1 MDIKQVM
8 FSYDNKIM
16 RLKDV
21 TAHIEKGKITTILG
35 PNGSGK
41 STFMSVLTNNNK
53 PQSGHI
59 SLAGKP
65 IHEYKPK
72 ELAQTMAVVHQ
83 YNIAPQDMTVEKLV
97 HYGRLPYKTMF
108 SNESEDSEVV
118 VEWALK
124 VTGLYEG
131 RHMLLDTLSGGQQQR
146 AWIAMALAQK
156 TPYLLLDEPT
166 SNLDIF
172 YQYDILKLVKKLRD
186 EEGLTIAM
194 VLHDINQA
202 IQFSDHIIAMK
213 AGEIV
218 AAGPPEEIV
227 TVDLMQEVY
236 GVDVVIKN
244 DTDVGMYIIPIGV

>member
-1 MDIKQVM
+1 
-8 FSYDNKIM
+8 
-16 RLKDV
+16 DV
-21 TAHIEKGKITTILG
+21 
-35 PNGSGK
+35 
-41 STFMSVLTNNNK
+41 
-53 PQSGHI
+53 
-59 SLAGKP
+59 
-65 IHEYKPK
+65 
-72 ELAQTMAVVHQ
+72 
-83 YNIAPQDMTVEKLV
+83 
-97 HYGRLPYKTMF
+97 RLPYQRAF
-108 SNESEDSEVV
+108 SPHTKEDEEIVD
-118 VEWALK
+118 WALAC
-124 VTGLYEG
+124 TGLEDK
-131 RHMLLDTLSGGQQQR
+131 RNAEIETLSGGQQQR

-244 DTDVGMYIIPIGV
+244 DADVCMYIVPIGV

>member
-1 MDIKQVM
+1 MDIKNVM
-8 FSYDNKIM
+8 FSYDNKVM
-16 RLKDV
+16 RLKNV
-21 TAHIEKGKITTILG
+21 NAHIEKGKITTILG

-53 PQSGHI
+53 PQSGSI

-83 YNIAPQDMTVEKLV
+83 YNIAPRDMTVEKLV
-97 HYGRLPYKTMF
+97 YYGRLPYKTIF
-108 SNESEDSEVV
+108 SRDEEDSEAIVH
-118 VEWALK
+118 WALK
-124 VTGLYEG
+124 VTGLYDR
-131 RHMLLDTLSGGQQQR
+131 RHMLLETLSGGQQQR

-156 TPYLLLDEPT
+156 TPYLMLDEPT

-172 YQYDILKLVKKLRD
+172 YQYDILSLVKKLRD

-202 IQFSDHIIAMK
+202 IQFSDSIIAMK

-218 AAGPPEEIV
+218 ASGPPEQIITEA
-227 TVDLMQEVY
+227 LMKEVY
-236 GVDVVIKN
+236 GVDVVIKEDN
-244 DTDVGMYIIPIGV
+244 DVGMYIVPIGV